1 MGEKTPEQ
9 GIYYFLELDSK
20 KYTESNS
27 AQQGTLSEWSHADAF
42 FVRLS
47 NDAAVYFPLR
57 RLSLESAKFR
67 LDPTMAGSQI
77 ERVFSVLESLT
88 RDPRGVPMQALAEQ
102 LEIPKSATH
111 RLLAELIRL
120 GYVRQNPD
128 NLRYQL
134 STKLVAMGF
143 RYLASSGADIVQ
155 PVLDRLAQESGE
167 LVRLG
172 VIEGERQTWIAKSQ
186 GARSGLRYDPDMG
199 REAPLFYTASG
210 HAWLACLSD
219 AEALALV
226 ERQGAGVPDDL
237 GPNAPRS
244 NIELLERLRLA
255 REQGYAWVEESS
267 AVGTSAIAAV
277 VRHPMDQRVVGVL
290 SIAGPSARLPLARLH
305 ELAPLLLSFAA
316 ELSAASQASELF
328 N

>member
-1 MGEKTPEQ
+1 
-9 GIYYFLELDSK
+9 
-20 KYTESNS
+20 
-27 AQQGTLSEWSHADAF
+27 
-42 FVRLS
+42 
-47 NDAAVYFPLR
+47 
-57 RLSLESAKFR
+57 
-67 LDPTMAGSQI
+67 MAGSQI

-88 RDPRGVPMQALAEQ
+88 SDPRGLPMQTLAER
-102 LEIPKSATH
+102 LGIPKSATH

-128 NLRYQL
+128 NLRYHL

-143 RYLASSGADIVQ
+143 QYLAGSGADIVQ

-199 REAPLFYTASG
+199 RDAPLFYTASG
-210 HAWLACLSD
+210 HAWLASLSD

-226 ERQGAGVPDDL
+226 ERQGVQPPAEL

-244 NIELLERLRLA
+244 NAELLERLRMA
-255 REQGYAWVEESS
+255 RELGYAWVEESS
-267 AVGTSAIAAV
+267 AVGTSALAAV
-277 VRHPMDQRVVGVL
+277 IRHPLDKHVVGVL
-290 SIAGPSARLPLARLH
+290 SIAGPSARMPRERLH
-305 ELAPLLLSFAA
+305 ALAPLLLTYAA
-316 ELSAASQASELF
+316 ELSAACQATELF

>member
-1 MGEKTPEQ
+1 
-9 GIYYFLELDSK
+9 
-20 KYTESNS
+20 
-27 AQQGTLSEWSHADAF
+27 
-42 FVRLS
+42 
-47 NDAAVYFPLR
+47 
-57 RLSLESAKFR
+57 
-67 LDPTMAGSQI
+67 MAGSQI

-88 RDPRGVPMQALAEQ
+88 SDPRGLPMQTLAER
-102 LEIPKSATH
+102 LGIPKSATH

-128 NLRYQL
+128 NLRYHL

-143 RYLASSGADIVQ
+143 QYLAGSGADIVQ

-199 REAPLFYTASG
+199 RDAPLFYTASG
-210 HAWLACLSD
+210 HAWLASLSD

-226 ERQGAGVPDDL
+226 ERQGVQ
-237 GPNAPRS
+237 PRS
-244 NIELLERLRLA
+244 NAELLERLRMA
-255 REQGYAWVEESS
+255 RELGYAWVEESS
-267 AVGTSAIAAV
+267 AVGTSALAAV
-277 VRHPMDQRVVGVL
+277 IRHPLDKHVVGVL
-290 SIAGPSARLPLARLH
+290 SIAGPSARMPRERLH
-305 ELAPLLLSFAA
+305 ALAPLLLTYAA
-316 ELSAASQASELF
+316 ELSAACQASELF

>member
-1 MGEKTPEQ
+1 
-9 GIYYFLELDSK
+9 
-20 KYTESNS
+20 
-27 AQQGTLSEWSHADAF
+27 
-42 FVRLS
+42 
-47 NDAAVYFPLR
+47 
-57 RLSLESAKFR
+57 
-67 LDPTMAGSQI
+67 MAGSQI

-88 RDPRGVPMQALAEQ
+88 SDPRGLPMQVLAEQ
-102 LEIPKSATH
+102 LDIPKSATH

-128 NLRYQL
+128 TLRYHL

-143 RYLASSGADIVQ
+143 RYLSSSGADIVQ
-155 PVLDRLAQESGE
+155 PVLDRLAQETGE

-219 AEALALV
+219 ANALSLV
-226 ERQGAGVPDDL
+226 ERAADVPL
-237 GPNAPRS
+237 EPGPNAPRS

-277 VRHPMDQRVVGVL
+277 VRHPVDRRVVGVL
-290 SIAGPSARLPLARLH
+290 SVAGPSARMPQTRLH
-305 ELAPLLLSFAA
+305 ELAPLLLKFAD

-328 N
+328 S